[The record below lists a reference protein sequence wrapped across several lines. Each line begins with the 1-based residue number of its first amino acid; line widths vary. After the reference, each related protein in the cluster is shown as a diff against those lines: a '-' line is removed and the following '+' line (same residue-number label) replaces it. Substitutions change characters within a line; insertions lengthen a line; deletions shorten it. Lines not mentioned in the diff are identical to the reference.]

1 MIGTLELSPKTNTYK
16 MFIATLCEKND
27 VNAALGILEKMESA
41 NCSLR
46 ATTFCPL
53 ITILFL
59 KYQLDKL
66 QLVFEMMKMKGCPPN
81 LMTYNLALSKLC

>member
-16 MFIATLCEKND
+16 IFIATLCEKNH

-46 ATTFCPL
+46 STTFHPL
-53 ITILFL
+53 IT
-59 KYQLDKL
+59 
-66 QLVFEMMKMKGCPPN
+66 
-81 LMTYNLALSKLC
+81 LMYKISSE